1 MKLLGLLTPWSL
13 LLLVTAC
20 STDFE
25 IEAPWQ
31 DIPVVYGFLSLQ
43 DTAHYLRVEKAF
55 LEKGGDAT
63 KVAQIA
69 DSLYYDANVKIQLQR
84 ISNNQIF
91 TLQRVNGASEG
102 YPREGGVFAAI
113 PNILYKIKATDIQL
127 KAGEAFRLIINR
139 TENKTPVTA
148 QTTVLGDIK
157 PRESTPVNP
166 INLGYDRSITF
177 AWDAPLDAK
186 VFDLRLVLRYRESVP
201 GNATQF
207 VNKMLTW
214 VLADGLQRADSTSTR
229 VTFPAKGTFRGEE
242 FYKFLQANLTP
253 VSDRIRKFDT
263 IDLQITGVG
272 GEFVDYLRIAQANTG
287 ITSSQEVPVYTN
299 LSEGRGIF
307 SSKSTATRA
316 GLTITQTSQ
325 DSLIKGIHTRNLNF
339 Q

>member
-1 MKLLGLLTPWSL
+1 
-13 LLLVTAC
+13 
-20 STDFE
+20 
-25 IEAPWQ
+25 
-31 DIPVVYGFLSLQ
+31 
-43 DTAHYLRVEKAF
+43 
-55 LEKGGDAT
+55 
-63 KVAQIA
+63 
-69 DSLYYDANVKIQLQR
+69 
-84 ISNNQIF
+84 
-91 TLQRVNGASEG
+91 
-102 YPREGGVFAAI
+102 
-113 PNILYKIKATDIQL
+113 
-127 KAGEAFRLIINR
+127 
-139 TENKTPVTA
+139 
-148 QTTVLGDIK
+148 VLGDIK

-166 INLGYDRSITF
+166 LNLGYDRSITF

-201 GNATQF
+201 GNAIQF
-207 VNKMLTW
+207 VNKTLTW
-214 VLADGLQRADSTSTR
+214 VLAEDLQRTDSTSTR